1 MSSALAGRSFR
12 ANPEYELVLL
22 DRLAPAERAAVGEL
36 EGGGDT
42 YGLLRPR
49 PESGLEL
56 RPASMEVALLFLT
69 LQQPQPLPGYV
80 AAELGDELDR
90 SIGRLVLDGVLEIEH
105 EGGYLCGAHAGEL
118 VVSSRSEG
126 GRGRIGEVSVRA
138 LRYAQELADLP
149 APLLALRLYLYGR
162 RPVSP
167 ELQRLLPDEP
177 AVASY
182 LGMAPGGT
190 ARAALDA
197 GWYPV
202 SPGAGERRYW
212 RTWRPRNAGHAGN
225 GASAATPYK
234 LYVSPTIDGLDR
246 ALGVVAGSL
255 ARAPGV
261 SAFKVGSDL
270 PGICRPDKLIVY
282 FDRLD
287 DLQQGAAQLRE
298 RLDGCPA
305 HGVPFTAPV
314 TADGLLSWGAD
325 PPPPTRAT
333 GEALTSWRMWVT
345 ERLAEYLVVARE
357 GGPGA
362 LEPWQFALERLR
374 LSGIDTDTWAPAP
387 EMWPT
392 ALASA

>member
-1 MSSALAGRSFR
+1 MSSALAARPFR
-12 ANPEYELVLL
+12 ASPHYELVLL
-22 DRLAPAERAAVGEL
+22 DRLAPEERAALGEL
-36 EGGGDT
+36 ESWSDT

-69 LQQPQPLPGYV
+69 LEQPQPLPAYV
-80 AAELGDELDR
+80 RAQLGDDLDR

-105 EGGYLCGAHAGEL
+105 EGGYVCGAKAGEL
-118 VVSSRSEG
+118 VLSSHSEG
-126 GRGRIGEVSVRA
+126 GRGRIGEVSVAA

-149 APLLALRLYLYGR
+149 ASLLALRLYFYGR
-162 RPVSP
+162 QPVSP
-167 ELQRLLPDEP
+167 ELRRRLPDDS

-182 LGMAPGGT
+182 LGIAPGGT
-190 ARAALDA
+190 ARASLDA
-197 GWYPV
+197 GWRAV
-202 SPGAGERRYW
+202 SSIADEPRYW
-212 RTWRPRNAGHAGN
+212 RTWRRRSVGHATD
-225 GASAATPYK
+225 GACVTPCK
-234 LYVSPTIDGLDR
+234 LYVSPAIDALEG
-246 ALGVVAGSL
+246 ALGAVADSL

-261 SAFKVGSDL
+261 SAFKVGADVG
-270 PGICRPDKLIVY
+270 GICRPDKLVVY

-287 DLQQGAAQLRE
+287 DLQQGAAQLGD
-298 RLDGCPA
+298 RLEGCPA

-325 PPPPTRAT
+325 PPVPSGASR
-333 GEALTSWRMWVT
+333 EAPTSWRMWVT

-357 GGPGA
+357 GSAGT

-374 LSGIDTDTWAPAP
+374 LSGIDTDTWAPAS

>member
-1 MSSALAGRSFR
+1 MSSALAARAFR
-12 ANPEYELVLL
+12 ANPHYELVLL
-22 DRLAPAERAAVGEL
+22 DRVAPAERAALGEL
-36 EGGGDT
+36 ESWSDT

-49 PESGLEL
+49 PESGLGL

-69 LQQPQPLPGYV
+69 LEQPQPLPAYV
-80 AAELGDELDR
+80 RAQLGDDLDR

-105 EGGYLCGAHAGEL
+105 EGAYVCGAKSGEL
-118 VVSSRSEG
+118 VLSSRSEG
-126 GRGRIGEVSVRA
+126 GRGRIGQLSVAA

-162 RPVSP
+162 QPVSP
-167 ELQRLLPDEP
+167 ELHRRLPDDS

-182 LGMAPGGT
+182 LGIAPGGT

-197 GWYPV
+197 GWRAVP
-202 SPGAGERRYW
+202 SMADGRRYW
-212 RTWRPRNAGHAGN
+212 RTWRRRSVGHAAD
-225 GASAATPYK
+225 GASVTPYK
-234 LYVSPTIDGLDR
+234 LYVSPAIEALEAALD
-246 ALGVVAGSL
+246 AVADSL

-261 SAFKVGSDL
+261 SAFKVGADL
-270 PGICRPDKLIVY
+270 AGICRPDKLVVY

-287 DLQQGAAQLRE
+287 DLQRGAAQLGD
-298 RLDGCPA
+298 RLEGCPA

-325 PPPPTRAT
+325 PPAPSAAD

-357 GGPGA
+357 GSAGA

-374 LSGIDTDTWAPAP
+374 LSGIDTDTWAPANG
-387 EMWPT
+387 MWPT

>member
-1 MSSALAGRSFR
+1 MSSALAARTFR
-12 ANPEYELVLL
+12 ANPHYELILL
-22 DRLAPAERAAVGEL
+22 DRLGPAERAALGEL
-36 EGGGDT
+36 ESRADT

-69 LQQPQPLPGYV
+69 LERPQPLPAYV
-80 AAELGDELDR
+80 RAQLGDDLDR
-90 SIGRLVLDGVLEIEH
+90 SIGRLVLDGVLEVED
-105 EGGYLCGAHAGEL
+105 ERAYVCGAKAGEL
-118 VVSSRSEG
+118 VLSSRSEG
-126 GRGRIGEVSVRA
+126 GRGRIGEVSVAA

-167 ELQRLLPDEP
+167 ELQRRLPDES

-182 LGMAPGGT
+182 LGIAPGGT

-197 GWYPV
+197 GWRALP
-202 SPGAGERRYW
+202 SSHEPRYW
-212 RTWRPRNAGHAGN
+212 RTWRRRSVGPVTD
-225 GASAATPYK
+225 GAWPTPYK
-234 LYVSPTIDGLDR
+234 LYVSPAIDALAG
-246 ALGVVAGSL
+246 ALGAVADSL
-255 ARAPGV
+255 ARVPGV
-261 SAFKVGSDL
+261 SAFKVGADL
-270 PGICRPDKLIVY
+270 PGICRPDKLVVY

-287 DLQQGAAQLRE
+287 DLQRGAAQLE
-298 RLDGCPA
+298 HSLKGCPA

-325 PPPPTRAT
+325 PPAPSAVES
-333 GEALTSWRMWVT
+333 EALSSWRMWVT
-345 ERLAEYLVVARE
+345 ERLAEYLVAARE
-357 GGPGA
+357 GSAGT

-374 LSGIDTDTWAPAP
+374 LSGVDTDTWAPASD
-387 EMWPT
+387 MWPM

>member
-1 MSSALAGRSFR
+1 MSSALAGRAFR
-12 ANPEYELVLL
+12 ANPHYELVLL
-22 DRLAPAERAAVGEL
+22 DRLAPAERAALGEL
-36 EGGGDT
+36 ESGSDT
-42 YGLLRPR
+42 YGVLRPR

-69 LQQPQPLPGYV
+69 LEQPQPLPAYV
-80 AAELGDELDR
+80 GAQLGDELDR

-105 EGGYLCGAHAGEL
+105 EGGYVCGAKAGEL

-126 GRGRIGEVSVRA
+126 GRGRIGQLSVAA
-138 LRYAQELADLP
+138 LRYAQELVDLP
-149 APLLALRLYLYGR
+149 VPLLALRLYLYGR
-162 RPVSP
+162 QPVSP
-167 ELQRLLPDEP
+167 ELQRRLPDDS

-182 LGMAPGGT
+182 LGIAPGGT

-197 GWYPV
+197 GWHSV
-202 SPGAGERRYW
+202 SPMGDDRRYW
-212 RTWRPRNAGHAGN
+212 RTWRRRSVGHAGN
-225 GASAATPYK
+225 GGSVTPYK
-234 LYVSPTIDGLDR
+234 LYVSPAIDALES
-246 ALGVVAGSL
+246 ALGVVADSL
-255 ARAPGV
+255 AKAPGV

-270 PGICRPDKLIVY
+270 PGICRPDKLVVY

-287 DLQQGAAQLRE
+287 DLQQGAAQLRD

-325 PPPPTRAT
+325 PPAPSGASRE
-333 GEALTSWRMWVT
+333 GLTSWRMWVT

-357 GGPGA
+357 GSAGA

-374 LSGIDTDTWAPAP
+374 LSGIDTDTWAPAT